1 MQPSKWIIFIYACA
15 GFVMFVVGIVTKL
28 IALWA
33 VGIALMLLAVIRES
47 NLRRSGAAEDRSEDP
62 S

>member
-1 MQPSKWIIFIYACA
+1 MQPSKWTVFIYACA

-47 NLRRSGAAEDRSEDP
+47 NLRRTGVVEDETEESA
-62 S
+62 